1 MREIVI
7 ARLMLLLCLAPL
19 AALVLV
25 SFGLAVL
32 KRRSGLSPWIAQL
45 AAPPFY
51 LVSLPIATLTAGANM
66 LGVYSLVILDGLL
79 SPYGFSWN
87 VVFERFFNVALA
99 ALIAVLFSPYISFE
113 LFGLMIVALPIGFWA
128 AVFVSGY
135 LFWRTV
141 WHEDRGQASSD
152 VTRQRRRGALLLVV
166 FAWAF
171 IYLVT
176 FINGLMAPWG
186 PSSVG

>member
-1 MREIVI
+1 MRALIVDW
-7 ARLMLLLCLAPL
+7 LMLLLCLAPL
-19 AALVLV
+19 AALLV
-25 SFGLAVL
+25 MSLGLVVL
-32 KRRSGLSPWIAQL
+32 KRRSGLSPRLARL

-51 LVSLPIATLTAGANM
+51 LVSLPIATLIAGADM
-66 LGVYSLVILDGLL
+66 LGLYSLVILDGLL

-87 VVFERFFNVALA
+87 VVFERFFNVVLA
-99 ALIAVLFSPYISFE
+99 ALIAVLFSPYVSFE
-113 LFGLMIVALPIGFWA
+113 LFGLMIVTLPIGFWA
-128 AVFVSGY
+128 AAFASGY

-141 WHEDRGQASSD
+141 WHEGRHQASSR
-152 VTRQRRRGALLLVV
+152 VTRQRRRGVLLLVF

-176 FINGLMAPWG
+176 FIGGLMAPWG